1 MRTPIEIWDP
11 RKLPDLPDS
20 PMSWPYLR
28 LVMLGGIV
36 IGFRGSSA
44 YAFGEGGRQIMMLL
58 QTVLPCT
65 VFAFF
70 FRKHVLGTAAP
81 IDKALIIAFL
91 ASRALVGLS
100 SGWLGTIIWPGIIC
114 ALIYITEG
122 RRIPVLTA
130 SLVLSSI
137 LFLQVGK
144 TAFREVYWER
154 QVEGT
159 VTDKLQYWIDQSTTI
174 WSDAING
181 KSTDNSR
188 DLASQTISR
197 LSLLTQA
204 AHVLDWTPER
214 VPFQLGHTYSYMEIT
229 LIPRFLWP
237 DKPSVND
244 ANQFYQ
250 VSYGLTARNE
260 LGKVSIA
267 VGFLTEGYIN
277 FGWWGVMGIMYCVG
291 VVLGIFQRT
300 FLSAEAS
307 LLFRSIGLASIPG
320 FLVLESQLAQYLGGF
335 VQQVVLAFLILLPII
350 KPRAGKAFHEGGIL
364 GEARSVLLPRS
375 GV

>member
-1 MRTPIEIWDP
+1 
-11 RKLPDLPDS
+11 
-20 PMSWPYLR
+20 MSWPYLR
-28 LVMLGGIV
+28 LVMLAGIV

-81 IDKALIIAFL
+81 IDKALIIGFL

-130 SLVLSSI
+130 SLVLCSI

-154 QVEGT
+154 QAEGT

-214 VPFQLGHTYSYMEIT
+214 VPFQLGHTYAYMEVT

-237 DKPSVND
+237 DKPSVSE

-250 VSYGLTARNE
+250 VAYGLTAHND

-320 FLVLESQLAQYLGGF
+320 SWFLN
-335 VQQVVLAFLILLPII
+335 
-350 KPRAGKAFHEGGIL
+350 
-364 GEARSVLLPRS
+364 RSWRS
-375 GV
+375 T